1 MNFDSAASEPD
12 IVRWGAVAVIVR
24 EGRFLI
30 IKRSQHVIAPGMF
43 CFPGGGIEPGETEE
57 LALIR
62 ELQEELSCNVKP
74 MRRLWEYVSSW
85 RVHLAWW
92 SAELNLDSRIVPNP
106 QEVESVHWF
115 TPEEL
120 ATAPNQLESNQ
131 RFAEALARGE
141 ISLE

>member
-1 MNFDSAASEPD
+1 MQRETDAAT
-12 IVRWGAVAVIVR
+12 V
-24 EGRFLI
+24 
-30 IKRSQHVIAPGMF
+30 
-43 CFPGGGIEPGETEE
+43 GIRVV
-57 LALIR
+57 L
-62 ELQEELSCNVKP
+62 C
-74 MRRLWEYVSSW
+74 
-85 RVHLAWW
+85 VHLAWW